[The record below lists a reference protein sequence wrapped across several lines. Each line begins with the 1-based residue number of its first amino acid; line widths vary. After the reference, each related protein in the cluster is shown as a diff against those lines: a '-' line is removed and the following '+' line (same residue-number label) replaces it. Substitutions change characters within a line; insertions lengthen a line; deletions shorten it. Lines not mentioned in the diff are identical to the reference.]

1 MDYIIDGLAKAF
13 KIIFSLDKEF
23 LLIVFTSLKCA
34 LVSTGLAALVGVPFG
49 IVIGHKKFIGR
60 QFIITVLNTLMSLP
74 TVVVGLMVYSFL
86 SRQGPLGSFGLLYTL
101 TAMVIGQFI
110 LSFPILCGLTVTAV
124 RSLDR
129 KVELT
134 TLSLGANPIQGLIM
148 LLKEARFGI
157 FAAVI
162 AGFGRVFAEIGVSM
176 MLGGNIRGYTRN
188 ITTTI

>member
-1 MDYIIDGLAKAF
+1 
-13 KIIFSLDKEF
+13 
-23 LLIVFTSLKCA
+23 
-34 LVSTGLAALVGVPFG
+34 
-49 IVIGHKKFIGR
+49 
-60 QFIITVLNTLMSLP
+60 
-74 TVVVGLMVYSFL
+74 
-86 SRQGPLGSFGLLYTL
+86 LLYTL

-188 ITTTI
+188 ITTTIALETSKGEFSLGIALGMVLLMIAFAINIIFAQLQRNSKNCLCIG